1 MNYEAED
8 ATMFESLYQQ
18 KQKER
23 EAELRMVSFLQF

>member
-8 ATMFESLYQQ
+8 ATMFESMHQQ

-23 EAELRMVSFLQF
+23 EAELRMASFHQF